1 MLKGPDG
8 KPISPEE
15 FAELIDANYENQ
27 KLQELIDNLKPI
39 NERKH

>member
-27 KLQELIDNLKPI
+27 ATS
-39 NERKH
+39 